1 MKSRDRKMLG
11 LRTHESASCRL
22 NYSMGVPKEY
32 RDGLRELSHLY
43 ANVER
48 KGHATELMRKVCAE
62 ADKGRIVLMLV
73 AKTGMEPWYERF
85 GFYLLPDSDG
95 AMARPVQVEEQR
107 MLT

>member
-48 KGHATELMRKVCAE
+48 QGHATELVRKVCAE
-62 ADKGRIVLMLV
+62 ADKNRLVLMLV
-73 AKTGMEPWYERF
+73 AVEGMAGWYERF
-85 GFYLLPDSDG
+85 GFYPLPDSNG
-95 AMARPVQVEEQR
+95 AMARPVQVEEHR
-107 MLT
+107 MLN